1 MVGVAFLSHGLMSG
15 GLMGE
20 PRRTNLGLSY
30 TNPSSPLFNE
40 HFVTTTTTTLVGGII
55 MGIAA
60 LLYFAVF
67 FATAAGKRV
76 NEPQLILPESEE
88 LHEENDVSL
97 LLNMKPW
104 VVVSILLILTTYIPG
119 LISVLKYSV
128 PVKSKYE
135 SQSPQNLSK

>member
-1 MVGVAFLSHGLMSG
+1 MSG

-30 TNPSSPLFNE
+30 TNPSSPLFNQ
-40 HFVTTTTTTLVGGII
+40 HFVVTTTTTLVGGII

-60 LLYFAVF
+60 LMYFAVF

-88 LHEENDVSL
+88 LHEEKDVPL

-104 VVVSILLILTTYIPG
+104 VILSIILILTTYIPG
-119 LISVLKYSV
+119 LISVLKYSE

-135 SQSPQNLSK
+135 SASPQNLSK